1 MSEIAIT
8 VVSDAFGRDIDECL
22 HRIEQILDRARAAG
36 SDLVVLPE
44 AALGGYLG
52 DLASADGGQEGLP
65 PALDSGGPVLERL
78 AELAGP
84 TVVCAGFSETV
95 EGLAGGGR
103 MNSVACVCGD
113 GLLGLHRKVH
123 LPLGEGGH
131 TKTGAHLRA
140 FDTPLGRMGM
150 LICYDKTFPEAAR
163 ELALDGAEVI
173 AVSSA
178 WPISATDPAP
188 RMEDDRQ
195 SRLFD
200 LWDQARAAENQVV
213 LASANQFGPF
223 GATTFLGRSKVVSP
237 GGEVLADTGSRAGI
251 ATARIDPGAA
261 IERARRGMNHLRD
274 RRPRVYRLAGRIERD
289 GSLAAA

>member
-1 MSEIAIT
+1 VSEIAIT
-8 VVSDAFGRDIDECL
+8 VVSDAFGRDLDECL
-22 HRIEQILDRARAAG
+22 RRIEQILDRARAAG
-36 SDLVVLPE
+36 ADLVVLPE

-52 DLASADGGQEGLP
+52 DLASPEGGPQGLP
-65 PALDSGGPVLERL
+65 PALDPDGAVLERL

-95 EGLAGGGR
+95 EALAGGER
-103 MNSVACVCGD
+103 MNSVACVWGD

-140 FDTPLGRMGM
+140 FDTPIGRVGM
-150 LICYDKTFPEAAR
+150 LICYDKAFPEAAR

-200 LWDQARAAENQVV
+200 LWDLARAAENQVV
-213 LASANQFGPF
+213 LASANQVGPF
-223 GATTFLGRSKVVSP
+223 GAANFLGRSKVVSP
-237 GGEVLADTGSRAGI
+237 GGEVLAGTGSKAGI

-261 IERARRGMNHLRD
+261 IGRARRGMNHLRD
-274 RRPRVYRLAGRIERD
+274 RRPRAYRLAGQAERA
-289 GSLAAA
+289 GSLAA